1 MEDRNDII
9 TRINGKYASMSRGHK
24 AIAAYLSEHFDQAAF
39 MTAARLGETL
49 KVSESTVVRFAMGLG
64 YKGYP
69 QMQEAVAELLKGRI
83 HAAKSME
90 EKYSGRSQSEVLAAV
105 LDSDIGKLK
114 DTIENLD
121 PAAFETAV
129 DLILEAQNVYVLGI
143 RSCEPLAG
151 FLAFYLRMLRGNV
164 VQVKTSSASEIFE
177 QMLMVG
183 PEDCVIGISFPRY
196 SMRTLKAMEFANDR
210 NAKVITLTDSV
221 HSPMNLYSSC
231 NLLARS
237 DMVSVVDSLVAP
249 LSVINAL
256 VVAICLKQPERV
268 KQNIEM
274 LEKTW
279 DSYQVSMNDEINLI
293 NESMFEAPF
302 SKEKD

>member
-1 MEDRNDII
+1 MEARNDII
-9 TRINGKYASMSRGHK
+9 TRINGKYASMSKGHK

-49 KVSESTVVRFAMGLG
+49 KVSESTIVRFAMGLG

-83 HAAKSME
+83 HAAKNLE

-105 LDSDIGKLK
+105 LDSDIEKLK

-121 PAAFETAV
+121 PVAFETAV

-210 NAKVITLTDSV
+210 NASVITLTDSV

-279 DSYQVSMNDEINLI
+279 DSYQVSMNDEINFI